1 LLKDYPYHFVILDE
15 SQYVKNPS
23 SKIYQSVIEL
33 QADFKMVLTGT
44 PIENSL
50 NDLWAQ
56 LNFINPGLLG
66 NIEFF
71 RREFA
76 DPIERMENSEERAL
90 KQIRLQKLIS
100 PFILRRT
107 KEEVIEDLP
116 ELTEST
122 QYCVMDEEQKQL
134 YEFEKSGIRNSI
146 LSAMEKGEENKSNII
161 IIQGL
166 TKLRQ
171 IANHPKMVEPD
182 TLAGSGK
189 FVDVMAMLE
198 SILAEKHKV
207 LLFSSFVKHLEL
219 FEEEFIRSSWK
230 YAKLTGSTSNRE
242 QEIKIFQEH
251 EDCKIFLISLKAGG
265 VGLNLT
271 AADYVFFLDPWWNPA
286 AENQALS
293 RAHRIGQKNKVMVYR
308 FITEESIEQKIVLL
322 QERKRDLADI
332 FINNNNPFK
341 QLTSEEIL
349 ELFN

>member
-1 LLKDYPYHFVILDE
+1 L
-15 SQYVKNPS
+15 VKNPT

-33 QADFKMVLTGT
+33 RAGFKMVLTGT

-50 NDLWAQ
+50 SDLWAQ
-56 LNFINPGLLG
+56 LNFTNPGLLG
-66 NIEFF
+66 SLDFF

-76 DPIERMENSEERAL
+76 DPIERMGESEERKL
-90 KQIRLQKLIS
+90 RQKRLQKLIS

-116 ELTEST
+116 ELTESL
-122 QYCVMDEEQKQL
+122 QYCSMDEEQKQL
-134 YEFEKSGIRNSI
+134 YEFEKSRIRNSI
-146 LSAMEKGEENKSNII
+146 LSLMDKGEQAKTNIL

-171 IANHPKMVEPD
+171 LANHPKMIDPD
-182 TLAGSGK
+182 SLAGSGK
-189 FVDVMAMLE
+189 FDDIMAMLE
-198 SILAEKHKV
+198 SIIAENHKV

-219 FEEEFIRSSWK
+219 FEYEFNLHLWK
-230 YAKLTGSTSNRE
+230 YAKLIGSTSDRE
-242 QEIKIFQEH
+242 GEIKKFQGIP
-251 EDCKIFLISLKAGG
+251 DCKIFLISLKAGG

-308 FITEESIEQKIVLL
+308 FITEETIEQKILLL
-322 QERKRDLADI
+322 QERKKDLADI

-341 QLTSEEIL
+341 QLSSEEIL
-349 ELFN
+349 NLFS